1 MSNIFETS
9 DFIPVSQTKVSLP
22 ATNGLD
28 YNPNQRI
35 EIDIP
40 ADIEFINPQETFLE
54 CDVKLAYPVNSSD
67 ELTVNPANFT
77 LLPQLLMKDI
87 RVYSGGSGRILL
99 DEIQNVNVLTNLRY
113 DYNNNEN
120 IKNKRNITEGV
131 PMYNIEH
138 KGTLGGAKAEINDFT
153 KSVFM
158 DAPVTADLN
167 SSMTNDDFTTAKLL
181 LPIPSGLFKTDRVL
195 MNGMLQGLHIEI
207 TLESNANI
215 IKNLDQVNYHRMV
228 HSCPVYHSTNG
239 SNDAPDTIASGS
251 SIAHVYIRPE
261 NSINNEPLQMP
272 FRVGEKVEFV
282 NKKTLSSTVT
292 NLSNGSAAAWE
303 ISEIESDASVSGA
316 LVKVTFKS
324 TQVLNGSSLTPNESV
339 MVTDSVA
346 NAASYPITYQLSNVN
361 LICERV
367 QMSSGFRGK
376 IQSMMREGGKF
387 MYDFPT
393 HTNYRI
399 SQLASDRVAS
409 LRLPL
414 QNSRVRGIACI
425 PTDSTVRSQKQMI
438 TSAGAYIQYLQDLE
452 ANAPVRDGKQGFNG
466 IADNI
471 TQYQILYDDGSGM
484 RLNPSREVKCDKI
497 SAKNSLNAQF
507 FHEVESGLVAS
518 GIDVLSLDK
527 FRENFCIARQMGGG
541 ATGVVDTRGK
551 DWNLQVEYN
560 ETNAPEFP
568 KLWNNFVHHIRRI
581 EFSSNGISLQ
591 I

>member
-54 CDVKLAYPVNSSD
+54 CDVNLRFPVNSSNI
-67 ELTVNPANFT
+67 LTVNPSNFT

-131 PMYNIEH
+131 PKYNVEH
-138 KGTLGGAKAEINDFT
+138 GGNLGGAKAEINDFT

-158 DAPVTADLN
+158 DAPTTAAL
-167 SSMTNDDFTTAKLL
+167 SASMTNNEFTKAKLL

-228 HSCPVYHSTNG
+228 HSAPVFHSTNG
-239 SNDAPDTIASGS
+239 SNSAPDTPVSTS
-251 SIAHVYIRPE
+251 NVTSVYIRPE
-261 NSINNEPLQMP
+261 NSINNEPLQLP

-282 NKKTLSSTVT
+282 NKKTLSSSVT
-292 NLSNGSAAAWE
+292 DISNGSAAAWQ
-303 ISEIESDASVSGA
+303 IASIASDASVSGA
-316 LVKVTFKS
+316 LVKVTFAAA
-324 TQVLNGSSLTPNESV
+324 QAVNGSDITPGESV

-414 QNSRVRGIACI
+414 QNSRVRGIACL
-425 PTDSTVRSQKQMI
+425 PTDATVRTQKQLI
-438 TSAGAYIQYLQDLE
+438 TCAGAYIQYLQDLE
-452 ANAPVRDGKQGFNG
+452 ASAPVRDNKQGFNG

-471 TQYQILYDDGSGM
+471 TQYQILYDNQ
-484 RLNPSREVKCDKI
+484 LNPSREVKCNKV

-507 FHEVESGLVAS
+507 FHELENGLVSS

-551 DWNLQVEYN
+551 DWSLQVEYN
-560 ETNAPEFP
+560 EVNPPAFP
-568 KLWNNFVHHIRRI
+568 KLWNCFVHHIRRI

>member
-54 CDVKLAYPVNSSD
+54 CDVNLRFPVNSSNI
-67 ELTVNPANFT
+67 LTVNPSNFT

-131 PMYNIEH
+131 PKYNVEH
-138 KGTLGGAKAEINDFT
+138 GGNLGGAKAELNDFT

-158 DAPVTADLN
+158 DAPTTAAL
-167 SSMTNDDFTTAKLL
+167 SASMTNNEFTKAKLL

-228 HSCPVYHSTNG
+228 HSAPVFHSTNG
-239 SNDAPDTIASGS
+239 SNSAPDTPVSTS
-251 SIAHVYIRPE
+251 NVTSVYIRPE
-261 NSINNEPLQMP
+261 NSINNEPLQLP

-282 NKKTLSSTVT
+282 NKKTLSSSVT
-292 NLSNGSAAAWE
+292 DISNGSAAAWQ
-303 ISEIESDASVSGA
+303 IASIASDASVSGA
-316 LVKVTFKS
+316 LVKVTFAAA
-324 TQVLNGSSLTPNESV
+324 QAVNGSDITPGESV

-414 QNSRVRGIACI
+414 QNSRVRGIACL
-425 PTDSTVRSQKQMI
+425 PTDATVRTQKQLI
-438 TSAGAYIQYLQDLE
+438 TCAGAYIQYLQDLE
-452 ANAPVRDGKQGFNG
+452 ASAPVRDNKQGFNG

-471 TQYQILYDDGSGM
+471 TQYQILYDNQ
-484 RLNPSREVKCDKI
+484 LNPSREVKCNKV

-507 FHEVESGLVAS
+507 FHELENGLVSS

-551 DWNLQVEYN
+551 DWSLQVEYN
-560 ETNAPEFP
+560 EVNPPAFP
-568 KLWNNFVHHIRRI
+568 KLWNCFVHHIRRI

>member
-54 CDVKLAYPVNSSD
+54 CDVNLRFPVNSSNI
-67 ELTVNPANFT
+67 LTVNPSNFT

-131 PMYNIEH
+131 PKYNVEH
-138 KGTLGGAKAEINDFT
+138 GGNLGGAKAELNDFT

-158 DAPVTADLN
+158 DAPTTADL
-167 SSMTNDDFTTAKLL
+167 SASMTNNEFTKAKLL

-228 HSCPVYHSTNG
+228 HSAPVFHSTNG
-239 SNDAPDTIASGS
+239 SNSAPDTPVSTS
-251 SIAHVYIRPE
+251 NVTSVYIRPE
-261 NSINNEPLQMP
+261 NSINNEPLQLP

-282 NKKTLSSTVT
+282 NKKTLSSSVT
-292 NLSNGSAAAWE
+292 DISNGSAAAWQ
-303 ISEIESDASVSGA
+303 IASIASDASVSGA
-316 LVKVTFKS
+316 LVKVTFAAA
-324 TQVLNGSSLTPNESV
+324 QAVNGSDITPGESV

-414 QNSRVRGIACI
+414 QNSRVRGIACL
-425 PTDSTVRSQKQMI
+425 PTDATVRTQKQLI
-438 TSAGAYIQYLQDLE
+438 TCAGAYIQYLQDLE
-452 ANAPVRDGKQGFNG
+452 ASAPVRDNKQGFNG

-471 TQYQILYDDGSGM
+471 TQYQILYDNQ
-484 RLNPSREVKCDKI
+484 LNPSREVKCNKV

-507 FHEVESGLVAS
+507 FHELENGLVSS

-551 DWNLQVEYN
+551 DWSLQVEYN
-560 ETNAPEFP
+560 EVNPPAFP
-568 KLWNNFVHHIRRI
+568 KLWNCFVHHIRRI

>member
-54 CDVKLAYPVNSSD
+54 CDVNLSFPVNSSNI
-67 ELTVNPANFT
+67 LTVNPSNFT

-131 PMYNIEH
+131 PKYNVEH
-138 KGTLGGAKAEINDFT
+138 GGNLGGAKAELNDFT

-158 DAPVTADLN
+158 DAPTTADL
-167 SSMTNDDFTTAKLL
+167 SASMTNNEFTKAKLL

-228 HSCPVYHSTNG
+228 HSAPVFHSTNG
-239 SNDAPDTIASGS
+239 SNSAPDTPVSTS
-251 SIAHVYIRPE
+251 NVTSVYIRPE
-261 NSINNEPLQMP
+261 NSINNEPLQLP

-282 NKKTLSSTVT
+282 NKKTLSSSVT
-292 NLSNGSAAAWE
+292 DISNGSAAAWQ
-303 ISEIESDASVSGA
+303 IASIASDASVSGA
-316 LVKVTFKS
+316 LVKVTFAAA
-324 TQVLNGSSLTPNESV
+324 QAVNGSDITPGESV

-414 QNSRVRGIACI
+414 QNSRVRGIACL
-425 PTDSTVRSQKQMI
+425 PTDATVRTQKQLI
-438 TSAGAYIQYLQDLE
+438 TCAGAYIQYLQDLE
-452 ANAPVRDGKQGFNG
+452 ASAPVRDNKQGFNG

-471 TQYQILYDDGSGM
+471 TQYQILYDNQ
-484 RLNPSREVKCDKI
+484 LNPSREVKCNKV

-507 FHEVESGLVAS
+507 FHELENGLVSS

-551 DWNLQVEYN
+551 DWSLQVEYN
-560 ETNAPEFP
+560 EVNPPAFP
-568 KLWNNFVHHIRRI
+568 KLWNCFVHHIRRI